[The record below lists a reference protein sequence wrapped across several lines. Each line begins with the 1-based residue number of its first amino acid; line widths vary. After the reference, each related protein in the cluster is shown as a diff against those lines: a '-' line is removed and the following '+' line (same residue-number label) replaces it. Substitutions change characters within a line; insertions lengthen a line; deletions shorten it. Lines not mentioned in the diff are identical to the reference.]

1 MVASAPGFD
10 NSPGTNILTFLNLQV
25 PIYLAAGT
33 AAQQLDAS
41 FSTNSN
47 LEVSLLSYS
56 SPSSSPSRTFQVY
69 ALNLSESGHDM
80 PLVASL
86 PVEQR
91 YHKLVWGGGAGQA
104 TMPSGLLVGGADRG
118 VISM

>member
-1 MVASAPGFD
+1 MVAPATGVKISCFD
-10 NSPGTNILTFLNLQV
+10 VFTVKIHIYFQV

-47 LEVSLLSYS
+47 LEV
-56 SPSSSPSRTFQVY
+56 Y
-69 ALNLSESGHDM
+69 ALNLTESGHDM

-86 PVEQR
+86 PVDQR
-91 YHKLVWGGGAGQA
+91 YHKLVWGGGAGEGA
-104 TMPSGLLVGGADRG
+104 MPSGLIVGGADRG

>member
-1 MVASAPGFD
+1 MFFAIII
-10 NSPGTNILTFLNLQV
+10 TI
-25 PIYLAAGT
+25 
-33 AAQQLDAS
+33 
-41 FSTNSN
+41 SN
-47 LEVSLLSYS
+47 
-56 SPSSSPSRTFQVY
+56 FKVY

>member
-1 MVASAPGFD
+1 MPPSALTPTLRCHFCR
-10 NSPGTNILTFLNLQV
+10 ILSIIIT
-25 PIYLAAGT
+25 I
-33 AAQQLDAS
+33 
-41 FSTNSN
+41 SN
-47 LEVSLLSYS
+47 
-56 SPSSSPSRTFQVY
+56 FKVY

>member
-10 NSPGTNILTFLNLQV
+10 NSLGTNILTFLNLKV

-47 LEVSLLSYS
+47 LEVSLLLFFAIIITISNLK
-56 SPSSSPSRTFQVY
+56 VY

-80 PLVASL
+80 PMVASL

-91 YHKLVWGGGAGQA
+91 FHKLVWGGGAGQA